1 MEYTK
6 VFQPWDLLNPRHEL
20 NSVTV
25 SMNFKRGVYFQ
36 MSFTY
41 AEAQMR
47 IDDPSQDDEITQSL
61 RHLNQLA
68 KILKHKRIEQG

>member
-1 MEYTK
+1 MSSM
-6 VFQPWDLLNPRHEL
+6 LL
-20 NSVTV
+20 
-25 SMNFKRGVYFQ
+25 SMNSQALYFFQ

-47 IDDPSQDDEITQSL
+47 IDDPSQADEVTQSL

-68 KILKHKRIEQG
+68 KILKQKRVEQG

>member
-6 VFQPWDLLNPRHEL
+6 VFQSWDLLNPRHEL

-68 KILKHKRIEQG
+68 KILKRKRIEQG